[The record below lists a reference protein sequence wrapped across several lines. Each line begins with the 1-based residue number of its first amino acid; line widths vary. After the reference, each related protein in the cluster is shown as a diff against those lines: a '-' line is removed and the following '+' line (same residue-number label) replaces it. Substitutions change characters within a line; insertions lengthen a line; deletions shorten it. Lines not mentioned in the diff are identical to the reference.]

1 LSRARIR
8 LNVFKQVEVLK
19 NFTFYATIMSP
30 RIKLVAYRGREIVK
44 EIFEALSEGDGD
56 RLMPEDY
63 RALYDGMQDNS
74 QQQKRIIC
82 DFIAGMTD
90 RYAIQFY
97 GRLKS
102 TNPESIYSP
111 V

>member
-1 LSRARIR
+1 M
-8 LNVFKQVEVLK
+8 FKQVEVLK
-19 NFTFYATIMSP
+19 NFTYYAMIMSP
-30 RIKLVAYRGREIVK
+30 RIQLVSYRGQEIVNV
-44 EIFEALSEGDGD
+44 IFDALVQGDGD

-63 RALYDGMQDNS
+63 KALYAGMEDNS

-97 GRLKS
+97 NRLKS
-102 TNPESIYSP
+102 SNPELIYSP